1 MFEINNLSI
10 KQLFSG
16 RILVDS
22 LSLRIKEGD
31 KVALIGEEG
40 VGKSVLL
47 RYLASGRLDPAFEAK
62 GSFTRP
68 QRVGYLPQ
76 EAPEAFLVQDTIS
89 FLLKDDAEKD
99 IPLERYELTARFS
112 SLLSLVGF
120 DMDSFD
126 ESKTLSSYS
135 GGEKVKLSLVK
146 LLLRN
151 PEILML
157 DEPSN
162 DLDLGTMD
170 FLSEF
175 LRRERLPIIF
185 VSHDERLLSSV
196 STTVIHL
203 EQIHSRTEN
212 LTTFMDLN
220 YSDYKAERTARLER
234 QGSLARK
241 QRDQFDKKM
250 RRYKEIYEKVKYA
263 QNQAVRDPIT
273 GRLLKKK
280 MHALKS
286 EERRLGKEKESFEEV
301 PDKDE
306 AMNAFFSEEV
316 SLPASKVV
324 FALVDV
330 PISDSCGHVLVKEA
344 RLSLVGPSHIAIVG
358 KNGIGKSSFLRELYA
373 KNKERKDIKLAYM
386 PQDYSEILDYQAR
399 AIDYL
404 VPSLDKNEVGRVRSM
419 MGALR
424 FETDEMLSAIGSL
437 SGGQKAK
444 LLILKMIIDKANVL
458 LLDEPTRN
466 LSPLNCPEVF
476 SLINSFKGAVVAVTH
491 ERAFLESSFKT
502 IYRLDKHGFALEN
515 IQL

>member
-47 RYLASGRLDPAFEAK
+47 RYLASGRLDPAFEAR
-62 GSFTRP
+62 GSFTRS

-76 EAPEAFLVQDTIS
+76 EVSEAFLAQDTIS
-89 FLLKDDAEKD
+89 FLLKDDAERE

-112 SLLSLVGF
+112 SLLSFVGF
-120 DMDSFD
+120 GMDSFD

-146 LLLRN
+146 LLLRD

-162 DLDLGTMD
+162 DLDLETMD

-175 LRRERLPIIF
+175 LQKERIPLIF

-196 STTVIHL
+196 STAVIHL
-203 EQIHSRTEN
+203 EQIHNRTEN
-212 LTTFMDLN
+212 LTTFNGSN
-220 YSDYKAERTARLER
+220 YSDYKTERSARLKR
-234 QGSLARK
+234 QDEVARK

-250 RRYKEIYEKVKYA
+250 GRYKEIYERVKYA
-263 QNQAVRDPIT
+263 QDQVVRDPIT

-286 EERRLGKEKESFEEV
+286 EERRLNKEKESFEDI

-306 AMNAFFSEEV
+306 AMNAFFSDEAR
-316 SLPASKVV
+316 LPASKVV

-330 PISDSCGHVLVKEA
+330 PIFDSSGHVLIKKA
-344 RLSLVGPSHIAIVG
+344 SLSLVGPSHIAIIG
-358 KNGIGKSSFLRELYA
+358 RNGIGKSSFLRELYA
-373 KNKERKDIKLAYM
+373 KNRDRKDIKLAYM
-386 PQDYSEILDYQAR
+386 PQDYSEALDYQAR

-404 VPSLDKNEVGRVRSM
+404 VPSLDKKEAGRVRSM

-424 FETDEMLSAIGSL
+424 FETDEMLSSIGSL

-502 IYRLDKHGFALEN
+502 IYRLSEHGFALED
-515 IQL
+515 I